1 MKIKSLLTRTLTIM
15 VMSLS
20 LPAMAVTSGSERLN
34 TFVKTVMTF
43 QAKFTQTVLDP
54 QGQVME
60 KAEGLFIL
68 QRPGKFRWNYKEPYP
83 QMIVADGKN
92 IWFYDVDLEQVSVT
106 PQQEALA
113 DTPATL
119 LSGDSLPE
127 DKYLLSELP
136 SEDGLAWVELTP
148 KDTESNFQTVT
159 LAFDRQ
165 SLRQMIMKDSF
176 DQQTRLVFTQTVENP
191 IILQDIFAFIA
202 PEGVDVVG
210 DIAQ

>member
-34 TFVKTVMTF
+34 IFVKTVMTF